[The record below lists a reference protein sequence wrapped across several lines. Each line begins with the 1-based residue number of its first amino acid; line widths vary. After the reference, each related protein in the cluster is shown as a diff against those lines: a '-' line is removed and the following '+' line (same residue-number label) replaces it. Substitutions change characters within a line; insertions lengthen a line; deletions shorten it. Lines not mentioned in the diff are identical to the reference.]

1 MRLRSIAEREGK
13 SQAEIARALGISFAK
28 VGNWF
33 QGKNFPKRDAEPLA
47 RLLGVPVEFLLY
59 GAIPAENTEM
69 TGGTSGYRQPENTD
83 PSGSAEQIRAE
94 IRHHVDEL
102 LVAAGDDLKRL
113 GWIAEQL
120 QSHVTRPV
128 RWKRGPLVVPVVT
141 PSQTQDLSSET
152 GLPLP
157 RREPRAHSA

>member
-1 MRLRSIAEREGK
+1 MRLRSISEREGK
-13 SQAEIARALGISFAK
+13 SQAEIARTLGVSLAK

-59 GAIPAENTEM
+59 GAIPAESTDLA
-69 TGGTSGYRQPENTD
+69 GGSPSYRRQEDAAAN
-83 PSGSAEQIRAE
+83 GSAAQIRSE
-94 IRHHVDEL
+94 IRHHVDQL
-102 LVAAGDDLKRL
+102 LAAAGEDLKRL

-120 QSHVTRPV
+120 QSHVTLPV
-128 RWKRGPLVVPVVT
+128 RWKRTPLVVPVVT

-152 GLPLP
+152 GLPIP